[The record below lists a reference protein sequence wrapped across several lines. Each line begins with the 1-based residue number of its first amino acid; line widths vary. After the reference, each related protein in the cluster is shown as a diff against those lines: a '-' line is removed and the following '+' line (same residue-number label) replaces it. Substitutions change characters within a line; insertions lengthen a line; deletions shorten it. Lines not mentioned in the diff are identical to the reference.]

1 MESYEDACAYD
12 IEYFEQEDI
21 DKFKKEGKL
30 SSEALNALQQMIDRQ
45 TTMLKQK
52 GFNSMKEYL
61 IHYYKNN

>member
-52 GFNSMKEYL
+52 
-61 IHYYKNN
+61 